1 MQSTSLRG
9 RLSRHL
15 VAAAAVATTAGAAS
29 ADIVW
34 SGIVNL
40 NIPSTTNGLYLNVL
54 TGAYNVDGG
63 GGSTV
68 AGWDVNPWSA
78 ATLSF
83 FNPANPTGGVYVR
96 DASTTVGVSNLGFGT
111 VIGEGSTYSS
121 GGAQTTGAF
130 AFNLNSSENL
140 VGFRLFN
147 EDAGTVHYG
156 WMRIELIDTLNGQ
169 PRSVVEYAFESTAGA
184 SIAAGVVPA
193 PGVLALLGLAGLAGS
208 RRRRG

>member
-63 GGSTV
+63 NGGTV
-68 AGWDVNPWSA
+68 PGWDLNPWSSS
-78 ATLSF
+78 TLNF

-96 DASTTVGVSNLGFGT
+96 DASTASGVSNLAFGT
-111 VIGEGSTYSS
+111 VIGDASTYSA
-121 GGAQTTGAF
+121 GVAQTTGAF

-140 VGFRLFN
+140 VGFRFLN
-147 EDAGTVHYG
+147 EDAGTIHYG
-156 WMRIELIDTLNGQ
+156 WMRIELVGTLNGQ

-193 PGVLALLGLAGLAGS
+193 PGALALLGLAGLAGS

>member
-96 DASTTVGVSNLGFGT
+96 DASTTVGVSNLCFGT
-111 VIGEGSTYSS
+111 VIGEGSTYSA

>member
-68 AGWDVNPWSA
+68 AGWDVNPWSGGA
-78 ATLSF
+78 LSF

>member
-156 WMRIELIDTLNGQ
+156 WMRIELIGTLNGQ

>member
-40 NIPSTTNGLYLNVL
+40 NIPSTTRGLYLNVL
-54 TGAYNVDGG
+54 TGAYNFDGG
-63 GGSTV
+63 AGSTV

-156 WMRIELIDTLNGQ
+156 WMRIELSGTLNGQ